1 MSFEEE
7 WVLPQPVESY
17 TDEDLVRQVRALLPE
32 GIRVQVSGDPD
43 CRTIRVDFCVADVDA
58 IAETLAARPGQL
70 DWEWREELDPP
81 RDGGQDYNVH
91 IDIVDDERPILRI
104 YSNDGE
110 NRQAWP
116 LLCAIASSLSDELG
130 GIPEEEAPPP
140 SDRLP
145 MFIEPKKVQ
154 KPN

>member
-1 MSFEEE
+1 MSFQEE

-17 TDEDLVRQVRALLPE
+17 SDEDLLGRVRALLPE
-32 GIRVQVSGDPD
+32 GTSVEVSGDPD
-43 CRTIRVDFCVADVDA
+43 CRTIRVDFQVADVDA
-58 IAETLAARPGQL
+58 IAEKLATRPGQL
-70 DWEWREELDPP
+70 DWEWREDFDPP
-81 RDGGQDYNVH
+81 RGGGQDYNVH
-91 IDIVDDERPILRI
+91 VDIVDDERPILRI

-116 LLCAIASSLSDELG
+116 LVCAIASSLAEELG
-130 GIPEEEAPPP
+130 GIPEDEAPPP
-140 SDRLP
+140 SDHIP